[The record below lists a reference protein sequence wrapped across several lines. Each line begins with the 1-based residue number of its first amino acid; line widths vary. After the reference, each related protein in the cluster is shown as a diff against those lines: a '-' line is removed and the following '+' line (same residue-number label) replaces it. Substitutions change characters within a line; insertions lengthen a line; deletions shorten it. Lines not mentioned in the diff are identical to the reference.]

1 MIHSLGVGSPDD
13 WLRSVLSGGLNLLG
27 SHGTAVLCNE
37 RELEEEVSHD
47 VSHDVA
53 SDDEEVRVPIGS
65 LKVDDMEGVR
75 SISALGMALLS
86 RESGVDAER
95 LGCLAAGGRDGDSLP
110 AVSSSGDSTRTQPLI
125 DDEAGGGIAVLYSG
139 AA

>member
-37 RELEEEVSHD
+37 RELEEE